1 MFEVEVLL
9 YDAVYDNLVSA
20 SACDNAARC
29 DVCAAQVLGVVY
41 DNVLEQVCN
50 NIRNAHLYNN
60 HLLYKLH
67 NYLTK
72 NIEMQTKYI

>member
-1 MFEVEVLL
+1 M
-9 YDAVYDNLVSA
+9 YDAVYDNVVLA
-20 SACDNAARC
+20 SACDNAAQAH
-29 DVCAAQVLGVVY
+29 VCAERVLGVVY
-41 DNVLEQVCN
+41 DNVLAQVCN
-50 NIRNAHLYNN
+50 SIHNVMTIRYYNN

>member
-1 MFEVEVLL
+1 M
-9 YDAVYDNLVSA
+9 YDAVYDNVVLV
-20 SACDNAARC
+20 SACDNAVRC

-41 DNVLEQVCN
+41 DNVLAQVCN
-50 NIRNAHLYNN
+50 NTHNVMTIRYNN